1 MSKEEW
7 SEGDAPEG
15 AVWVCPCCG
24 KYNKNRYRVGDESCY
39 INAVLA
45 YEDSLKIEKGRVVD
59 GRPVERRHAN

>member
-1 MSKEEW
+1 MSEDGW
-7 SEGDAPEG
+7 SDGDAPEG

-24 KYNKNRYRVGDESCY
+24 KYNKNRHRVGDESCY

-59 GRPVERRHAN
+59 GRPVERKHAN